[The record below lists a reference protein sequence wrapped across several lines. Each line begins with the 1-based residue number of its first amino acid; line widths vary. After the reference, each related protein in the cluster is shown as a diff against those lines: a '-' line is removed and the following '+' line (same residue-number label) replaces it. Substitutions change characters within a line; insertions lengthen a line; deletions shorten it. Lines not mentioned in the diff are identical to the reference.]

1 MNWDSIINGISKV
14 GNGIETASY
23 LMQSSKKEKAKFIAQ
38 SAFNNGLDYTQN
50 NPEKVVNL
58 LRKFKKYY

>member
-14 GNGIETASY
+14 GNGIETASV
-23 LMQSSKKEKAKFIAQ
+23 LMQSNKKEKAKFIAQ
-38 SAFNNGLDYTQN
+38 SAYYKGLDYTQN

-58 LRKFKKYY
+58 LRKFKKY

>member
-1 MNWDSIINGISKV
+1 MNWDSILNGISKV

-38 SAFNNGLDYTQN
+38 SALNKGLDYAQN
-50 NPEKVVNL
+50 NPEKMVNL
-58 LRKFKKYY
+58 LRKFKKY